1 MYPKTTAIE
10 CRNWKI
16 GDHSFQFI
24 QEDACHHRP
33 DYCENCTAILIA
45 EKLSEA
51 RIKTAEKLDATTP
64 ARYLATDANHQNFN
78 ATLQSRLERWEPTQ
92 DHPWLGLAGPTGR
105 CKTRCAF
112 LLLRRLVMAGIEC
125 DNLCRGATVPGFAAV
140 TSNDFA
146 AAVVDQYGPPGNR
159 DIHDD
164 NRNDA
169 RRLLDSLKY
178 SRFILFD
185 DLGKARNTPA
195 VSAALFAMLDERHA
209 ENRVTIW
216 TSNGTPESIV
226 AGMSDDMAGPL
237 AGRIRE
243 CSTIINLK

>member
-1 MYPKTTAIE
+1 MYPKTITIE

-16 GDHSFQFI
+16 GDHSFQYI
-24 QEDACHHRP
+24 QKDEYDRP
-33 DYCENCTAILIA
+33 DYCEECTATLIA

-51 RIKTAEKLDATTP
+51 RIGTAKKLDATTP
-64 ARYLATDANHQNFN
+64 PRYLATDTSHKSFN
-78 ATLQSRLERWEPTQ
+78 TRLQARLERWEPTPE
-92 DHPWLGLAGPTGR
+92 HPWLGLAGTTGL

-125 DNLCRGATVPGFAAV
+125 ENLCHGATVPGFAAV

-146 AAVVDQYGPPGNR
+146 AAVVDQYGPPGIR

-169 RRLLDSLKY
+169 RRLLDNLKY
-178 SRFILFD
+178 SRFVLFD

-226 AGMSDDMAGPL
+226 AGMPDDMAAPL